1 MIRGKTARTGSV
13 FLEREFAT
21 FFKENYSRLYY
32 YALHFIPDPEVCK
45 DIVSDS
51 FHFMWERI
59 GIDLYVYSCLS
70 SLYRPYKKSENQKE
84 SYSFIF
90 VSDTRTEL

>member
-32 YALHFIPDPEVCK
+32 YALHFIPDP
-45 DIVSDS
+45 
-51 FHFMWERI
+51 
-59 GIDLYVYSCLS
+59 
-70 SLYRPYKKSENQKE
+70 
-84 SYSFIF
+84 
-90 VSDTRTEL
+90 